1 MTILSIITTILV
13 AFITAVIGPIAVEIA
28 RTKLSKHNDIVQN
41 AIDSGN
47 EINSILHSLRE
58 YINAD
63 RIYLLSFHNGSHLY
77 PSGTPMAKFS
87 IINESVG
94 VGINTIK
101 LEYKDIPVNLFSK
114 SISTLMQDGEA
125 YITDLTNKDEL
136 IRLNDKYA
144 LSADIFKADKS
155 VYYFAIRDMK
165 HQKML
170 GMMGIDFCKEIT
182 KLSQTEMEICR
193 ERAIYIGGLLDKY
206 LKNK

>member
-1 MTILSIITTILV
+1 MTTLSIISTIII
-13 AFITAVIGPIAVEIA
+13 AFITAVFGPITVEIVRA
-28 RTKLSKHNDIVQN
+28 KINKKTDFVQD

-47 EINSILHSLRE
+47 EINQVLHQLRE
-58 YINAD
+58 HINAD
-63 RIYLLSFHNGSHLY
+63 RIYLFGFHNGSHMY

-94 VGINTIK
+94 IGINSIK

-114 SISTLMQDGEA
+114 PISTLMQSGEA
-125 YITDLTNKDEL
+125 YITDLSDEHELYILNNKYGISD
-136 IRLNDKYA
+136 NMFN
-144 LSADIFKADKS
+144 SDKS

-170 GMMGIDFCKEIT
+170 GMLGINFCKQPT
-182 KLSQTEMEICR
+182 KLSDEELQICR
-193 ERAIYIGGLLDKY
+193 ERVIYIGLLLDRY